1 MALRPE
7 VTPSLARMVLQRQ
20 NAAGEI
26 KETLPLKWFCI
37 AQCWRHET
45 TQRGRK
51 REHYQWN
58 MDIVGHQGITAE
70 LELLSAVVDL
80 FRRLKISSSDV
91 SITINSRRVLNSVC
105 TSYGV
110 PADSFAA
117 VCVVL
122 DKLGKIGAA
131 TVKEELV
138 SLNVPSISADKI
150 LQALSA
156 KTVLGLLEQMMPVA
170 TDELLQACDE
180 VTQLFALAEAY
191 GFADFLQFDAGV
203 VRGLAYYTGIVFE
216 CFDKNFGLRAICGG
230 GRYDRLMSLYGSPVE
245 VPCVGFGFGDC
256 VIKELLEELK
266 LMPSVEPSVD
276 FVVGAY
282 NQEMYAPSL
291 KVRLSTVWLLFV
303 VEFVLGVLFL
313 SLYVVHHIV
322 LGSCCLSQQ
331 VAQLLRSTGWSV
343 HVLLTVKKASKVFDF
358 ADKIGA
364 RRVAYVAPNEWAANK
379 VRVKDLRDAKG
390 DAARGEDV
398 LLEHLSLMCFDVL

>member
-1 MALRPE
+1 MSPLHGTRDWFPSEMRFRNYLFQEFRAVGVSHGFEEYDVCVLERQHLFKLKAGKAGEEIVDQMYAFTDKDGVEVALRPE

-110 PADSFAA
+110 PADNFAA

-291 KVRLSTVWLLFV
+291 KVSLLTFWLFFL
-303 VEFVLGVLFL
+303 LL
-313 SLYVVHHIV
+313 SL
-322 LGSCCLSQQ
+322 
-331 VAQLLRSTGWSV
+331 
-343 HVLLTVKKASKVFDF
+343 
-358 ADKIGA
+358 
-364 RRVAYVAPNEWAANK
+364 
-379 VRVKDLRDAKG
+379 
-390 DAARGEDV
+390 
-398 LLEHLSLMCFDVL
+398 SLAFCS